1 MATHTSISPGFL
13 FLVGLNVEKDT
24 EDVGDFDDMY
34 LHNYADDALGAD
46 IPSVRVIGVSTLF
59 SRH

>member
-1 MATHTSISPGFL
+1 MALLTAINSDLL
-13 FLVGLNVEKDT
+13 FLVGMDVEKDT
-24 EDVGDFDDMY
+24 EDVGEFGDMY
-34 LHNYADDALGAD
+34 LHNYADDALGPD